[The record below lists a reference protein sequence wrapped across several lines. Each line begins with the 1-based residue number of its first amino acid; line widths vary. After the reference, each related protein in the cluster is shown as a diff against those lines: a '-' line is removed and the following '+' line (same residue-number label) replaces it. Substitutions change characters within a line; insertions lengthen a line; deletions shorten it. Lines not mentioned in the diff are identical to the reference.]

1 MSRSLTASAT
11 VTGSVSSNQIV
22 ATASVTATSPTA
34 RDQAHTHARNA
45 HISSSHGSAL
55 GSQQ

>member
-22 ATASVTATSPTA
+22 ATASVHRHQPNG